1 MQVLTRGLWLYYNR
15 NKRRESHRKGKDDD
29 DDDDGDTKET
39 NDDDDD
45 DDDVNDDGDASNSR
59 KKNVTPVV
67 DLNDES
73 LHSGM
78 VSGMGSEISFVPKHG
93 PAKFYWL
100 KGGGKGSK
108 NKTEM

>member
-1 MQVLTRGLWLYYNR
+1 MQVLTRGFWLYYNR
-15 NKRRESHRKGKDDD
+15 HRRRESHRKGKDDD
-29 DDDDGDTKET
+29 DDDGDKKET

-45 DDDVNDDGDASNSR
+45 DDEASDDRDTSNSR
-59 KKNVTPVV
+59 KKNVTPEV

-73 LHSGM
+73 LHSDM
-78 VSGMGSEISFVPKHG
+78 VSGMGSEISFVSKHG